1 MEKFINYDRT
11 TTTIKPETLTV
22 KTNDLSHF
30 KFTLT
35 DEDIKAFKKF
45 GELMI
50 DIARTGGEAMARAIG
65 NTYPGNFDV
74 DTDESCRMINRVS
87 SKPTKDINKDWN
99 NFLLEM
105 IEATVAQELHLG
117 DNLKQQYLDYLKEIK
132 ATMFRLFKEIKDREK
147 KEGRL

>member
-1 MEKFINYDRT
+1 MDRQLKYDRT

-45 GELMI
+45 GDLMR
-50 DIARTGGEAMARAIG
+50 DIAKTGGEAMARVIG
-65 NTYPGNFDV
+65 NSCPGNFGV
-74 DTDESCRMINRVS
+74 GTDEAYRMIGSVS

-105 IEATVAQELHLG
+105 IEATVTQEPHLG
-117 DNLKQQYLDYLKEIK
+117 DNLKQQCLDYLKEIK
-132 ATMFRLFKEIKDREK
+132 EREK

>member
-22 KTNDLSHF
+22 KTSDLSHF
-30 KFTLT
+30 KFALS

-50 DIARTGGEAMARAIG
+50 DIARIVGEAMARAIG
-65 NTYPGNFDV
+65 NTYPGNFGV
-74 DTDESCRMINRVS
+74 GTDEACRMISRVS

-105 IEATVAQELHLG
+105 IDATVAQ
-117 DNLKQQYLDYLKEIK
+117 
-132 ATMFRLFKEIKDREK
+132 
-147 KEGRL
+147 

>member
-1 MEKFINYDRT
+1 MMTDEISN
-11 TTTIKPETLTV
+11 KPETLTV
-22 KTNDLSHF
+22 KTNDLSPF

-45 GELMI
+45 GDLMR
-50 DIARTGGEAMARAIG
+50 DIAKTGGEAMARTIG
-65 NTYPGNFDV
+65 NTYPGNFGV
-74 DTDESCRMINRVS
+74 GTDEAYRMIGSVS

-105 IEATVAQELHLG
+105 IEATVSKEPHLG
-117 DNLKQQYLDYLKEIK
+117 DNLKQQCLNYLKEIK
-132 ATMFRLFKEIKDREK
+132 EREK